1 VQIRRRLTAAR
12 ELAEQM
18 IQHPF
23 FNDTSES
30 AGCKAVQTTLR
41 RKIRVLEDHINRC
54 NELAEQTNVLISL
67 IYNTATLQETKAA
80 NSFAASIRRVTMLT
94 FIYLPLSLASVR
106 RLPPS
111 DLQITDNNSRA
122 SLE

>member
-1 VQIRRRLTAAR
+1 VQVRRRLTAAK

-18 IQHPF
+18 IYHPF
-23 FNDTSES
+23 FYDISGS
-30 AGCKAVQTTLR
+30 VGCRAVETTLR
-41 RKIRVLEDHINRC
+41 RKIRVLDDHIIRC

-106 RLPPS
+106 
-111 DLQITDNNSRA
+111 
-122 SLE
+122 